1 MMMMKVIFLVVLILK
16 IATEYMRN
24 NNNNPTTGPSSSLN
38 KTTIALSSAQF
49 MPLTNPIYNQLKV
62 IVQYK
67 TNDASLLNTK
77 ANGLRVFSLNGTIIK
92 TSSFP
97 NGFLLNQTGSIQFAT
112 SFTDKSLQ
120 NVKADVV
127 LTDLSKI
134 NPLSNLVTTNIS
146 LNNTVK

>member
-1 MMMMKVIFLVVLILK
+1 MKVIFLVVLILK

-24 NNNNPTTGPSSSLN
+24 NNNNPSTGPSSSLN

-62 IVQYK
+62 IVQDK

>member
-24 NNNNPTTGPSSSLN
+24 NNNPSTGPSSSLN

>member
-24 NNNNPTTGPSSSLN
+24 NNNNPTTGPSSSIN

-77 ANGLRVFSLNGTIIK
+77 ANGLRVFSLDGTIIK

>member
-1 MMMMKVIFLVVLILK
+1 
-16 IATEYMRN
+16 
-24 NNNNPTTGPSSSLN
+24 
-38 KTTIALSSAQF
+38 

>member
-1 MMMMKVIFLVVLILK
+1 MNVIFLVVLILK

-24 NNNNPTTGPSSSLN
+24 NNNNPSTGPSSSLN

-146 LNNTVK
+146 LNNTVKW